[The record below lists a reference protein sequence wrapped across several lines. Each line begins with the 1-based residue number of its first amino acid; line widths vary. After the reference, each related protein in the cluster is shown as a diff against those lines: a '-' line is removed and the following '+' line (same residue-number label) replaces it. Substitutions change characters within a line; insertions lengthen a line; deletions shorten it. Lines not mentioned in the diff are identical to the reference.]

1 MSGSTGSDTHVAVL
15 RLAVLKRNPAL
26 REGIPA
32 IGATHIG
39 AQICK
44 VPFGDAEHDGGREP
58 AATNHDIVPLVRQLG
73 GNRQSGSGS
82 ERSCRESEKRD
93 NESHAVTLSD
103 VPMLAKQDRDG

>member
-1 MSGSTGSDTHVAVL
+1 
-15 RLAVLKRNPAL
+15 
-26 REGIPA
+26 
-32 IGATHIG
+32 
-39 AQICK
+39 
-44 VPFGDAEHDGGREP
+44 
-58 AATNHDIVPLVRQLG
+58 LG